1 MREITDGMERTM
13 VRIRLLAGLPLRI
26 RVNRGRNKI
35 EQFDRRIENV
45 YPKIFTVRKTDGEI
59 STFSYS
65 DVVAKNIKFYKGQ

>member
-1 MREITDGMERTM
+1 MREITDGMEKTIT
-13 VRIRLLAGLPLRI
+13 RIRLLTGLPLII

-35 EQFDRRIENV
+35 EQFDGKIENV

-65 DVVAKNIKFYKGQ
+65 DVVAKNIKFFKGR

>member
-35 EQFDRRIENV
+35 EQFDGRIENV

>member
-1 MREITDGMERTM
+1 MREATDGMERTM

-35 EQFDRRIENV
+35 EQFDGRIENV

>member
-1 MREITDGMERTM
+1 MREITDGMEHTIT
-13 VRIRLLAGLPLRI
+13 RIRLLAGLPLRI

-35 EQFDRRIENV
+35 EQFDGRIENV